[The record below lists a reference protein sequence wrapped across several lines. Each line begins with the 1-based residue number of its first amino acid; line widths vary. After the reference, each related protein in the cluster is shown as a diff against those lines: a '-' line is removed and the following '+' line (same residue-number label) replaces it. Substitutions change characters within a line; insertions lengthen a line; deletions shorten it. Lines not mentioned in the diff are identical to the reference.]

1 MGGGEAEN
9 IKFPSNTQTDF
20 TFPFALSY
28 KSSDDPGSQVFVDLG
43 SKCGIGGGTRSD
55 ITVKYKI
62 TVRIQITAPPG
73 ASMWGQGR

>member
-9 IKFPSNTQTDF
+9 IEFKSRSLTNF
-20 TFPFALSY
+20 TFPFALTY

-43 SKCGIGGGTRSD
+43 SKCGIGGGPRSD

-62 TVRIQITAPPG
+62 TVRRPFEIL
-73 ASMWGQGR
+73 